1 MADAPNPI
9 QIQRFLGGMDY
20 PVSKDTILQTAK
32 KEGADENVLDALGR
46 DRVADRVVLLRS
58 HRHPDRGLHP
68 ADGAVDRRLQ
78 RVLDQLSRAV
88 GARPVQ

>member
-46 DRVADRVVLLRS
+46 I
-58 HRHPDRGLHP
+58 PDGEYDAP
-68 ADGAVDRRLQ
+68 TAISKAVTGND
-78 RVLDQLSRAV
+78 
-88 GARPVQ
+88 